1 MEFATKILFEQLDQ
15 QLIKQEQRIEEQF
28 TVTQYQDFDSYS
40 VYQKL
45 GLMDLQDDTFR

>member
-15 QLIKQEQRIEEQF
+15 QLIKQEQQIEEQF
-28 TVTQYQDFDSYS
+28 AITQYQDFDSYS

-45 GLMDLQDDTFR
+45 GLIDLKYDTFR